1 MSTKKNKK
9 VIKLNNEQ
17 VEELKTLC
25 VAIRYAEA
33 AKRIRG
39 RFKAF
44 LEDNEEAL
52 KEGVEISG
60 LKLGIH
66 YSKQLTVE
74 EAL

>member
-25 VAIRYAEA
+25 VAIRYAET
-33 AKRIRG
+33 AKRIRA

-44 LEDNEEAL
+44 MEDNEETL
-52 KEGVEISG
+52 KNGVEIAG

-66 YSKQLTVE
+66 YQKQLIVE
-74 EAL
+74 EA

>member
-1 MSTKKNKK
+1 MATKKT
-9 VIKLNNEQ
+9 VKLSNEQ
-17 VEELKTLC
+17 IKELKTLC
-25 VAIRYAEA
+25 IAARQAEE
-33 AKRIRG
+33 AKKIRG

-74 EAL
+74 EA